1 MSFGFGMGFGFGSR
15 GAPVKP
21 KPPADPA
28 MVCEAIEGHHNI
40 DATYGGKKI
49 KASPYALIR
58 TSGGVLV
65 LHAVIFDSPRG
76 ALNHWEP
83 RGYDLAQ
90 FAGASVAADCFT
102 PNTLFRSEDV
112 VGDGEILCA
121 VDRDNGSLDG
131 LKMGSSKIVPGQQVE
146 VLEDAQTS

>member
-21 KPPADPA
+21 KPPVDPA
-28 MVCEAIEGHHNI
+28 MVCGAIEGRHNI
-40 DATYGGKKI
+40 DVTYNGQGVR
-49 KASPYALIR
+49 ASPYALIR

-65 LHAVIFDSPRG
+65 LHAVIFKSPEDK
-76 ALNHWEP
+76 LSHWEP
-83 RGYDLAQ
+83 RGYDLAH
-90 FAGASVAADCFT
+90 FVGLSVAADCFT

-121 VDRDNGSLDG
+121 VDRDQGSLDS
-131 LKMGSSKIVPGQQVE
+131 LKMGSSKVIPSQQVE
-146 VLEDAQTS
+146 VMKDA